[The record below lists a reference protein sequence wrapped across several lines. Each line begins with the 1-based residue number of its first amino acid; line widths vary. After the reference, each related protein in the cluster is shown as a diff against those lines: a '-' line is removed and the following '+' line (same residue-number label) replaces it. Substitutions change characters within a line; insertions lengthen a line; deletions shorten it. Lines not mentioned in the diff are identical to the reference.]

1 MGRKLDPEE
10 LREYIA
16 MNLELAKLAQNEGNA
31 ELAREFEQIAQ
42 EAQLQLPQLS

>member
-1 MGRKLDPEE
+1 MGRKLDAQE

-16 MNLELAKLAQNEGNA
+16 MNRELARLAESEGNI

-42 EAQLQLPQLS
+42 EAQLQLPPQN